1 MAQSLRAPKQWC
13 LSKHESINS
22 YERWQRNQIYT
33 LSQDSNLA
41 CFLIPSAKW
50 EKKGRRNPK
59 RGYTDDTDGDANSR
73 RTAEQ
78 KMTHLELML
87 GQIANYCPVISA
99 KSIINNSTS
108 IDSVW
113 QAIRLHYGFQST
125 GGHFLDLSEIHLEPE
140 ERPEDMYQR
149 INSFVDDSL
158 LTVNGII
165 THQVQNTC
173 LSEA

>member
-1 MAQSLRAPKQWC
+1 MTPTAM
-13 LSKHESINS
+13 
-22 YERWQRNQIYT
+22 QIV
-33 LSQDSNLA
+33 DV
-41 CFLIPSAKW
+41 
-50 EKKGRRNPK
+50 
-59 RGYTDDTDGDANSR
+59 
-73 RTAEQ
+73 Q
-78 KMTHLELML
+78 KVTHLELML
-87 GQIANYCPVISA
+87 GQIANYCPVICA

-140 ERPEDMYQR
+140 ERPENLYQR
-149 INSFVDDSL
+149 INSCVDDSL